1 MNFLYQIFIS
11 PIEAVMHLGLSI
23 TYSAIGDYGLSILL
37 LSLLLNLV
45 LLPLFHIAEKWQEA
59 ERRVQNRL
67 KPKLQEFKKA
77 FSGEERHTMI
87 HTLYRQAGYHPI
99 YAMRGSVGFLLQLP
113 FWIAAYQL
121 LSHYQPLQGVS
132 FLLIEDLGNPD
143 KLLWGINLLPFVM
156 TVVNLLAA
164 FVYTQKLG
172 VIDKIQPLI
181 ISLFFLAL
189 LYNSPAGLLLYWT
202 FNSIF
207 SLVRII
213 VYARLNPL
221 QKKKVGRVGSS
232 VSTVPKHLTT
242 MSGSA
247 TMSHQIQR
255 ETINFGQKIL
265 QSPYV
270 LALLVGLFPF
280 LFYYSNNWYI
290 NETYKSLFIIGIF
303 SGIIWAVLSLFHV
316 MLSWFGRKFFN
327 RNATKIVLRLF
338 VLGSILV
345 MAFLLRETLSKMMA
359 NEVYPFLIVGLLACV
374 LAWFSPKIQIWR
386 FNMVFMVLCLWIAG
400 NGLYSVASTEI
411 DTFEI
416 NQSEDKREQA
426 IYNQVKISQKSNVYY
441 IVPDGYPNRE
451 ALNKI
456 YGINNTAFYSQLE
469 SLGFTIHPS
478 AFSNY
483 SHSMG
488 SIGATFGMGHHY
500 YRGKIGFNE
509 LLYGRDFIVSEQ
521 NPVVHIFK
529 NNGYQVHFVHES
541 EYMLRRGCFVDS
553 CSPRFFLGKYLDVLI
568 PKPVINSFAGLGRAR
583 GSQFGFKEIV
593 LRHID
598 TIAADHRPHFTYI
611 HATRPGHGWFWHPTP
626 EKWASWR
633 KGYFKAIQ
641 YANDEVTNFVQHILT
656 RDPNA
661 LIIINGDHGAWGL
674 GSYGGPIDEEI
685 LKDVPNDLIALDH
698 LGVLLAIR
706 WPDGASRYDRD
717 FRTNVNLFRFIFSY
731 LSESEDILAT
741 KVSEHGYLTRGE
753 GKGSIVVEVVHDGEV
768 LEHFVEVDS
777 GK

>member
-1 MNFLYQIFIS
+1 MLYQIFIY
-11 PIEAVMHLGLSI
+11 PIEAAMHIVLSAI
-23 TYSAIGDYGLSILL
+23 YSMIGDYGLSIFL
-37 LSLLLNLV
+37 LSFLLNLV

-59 ERRVQNRL
+59 ERRVQNVL
-67 KPKLQEFKKA
+67 KPKLQEFRKA
-77 FSGEERHTMI
+77 FSGEERHNMI

-99 YAMRGSVGFLLQLP
+99 YAMRSSLGFLIQVP
-113 FWIAAYQL
+113 FFIAAYQL
-121 LSHYQPLQGVS
+121 LSHYEPLQGVS
-132 FLLIEDLGNPD
+132 FLLFENLGKPD

-164 FVYTQKLG
+164 FVYTQKLS
-172 VIDKIQPLI
+172 VIDKIQPLF
-181 ISLFFLAL
+181 ISLFFLVL
-189 LYNSPAGLLLYWT
+189 LYESPAGLLLYWT

-207 SLVRII
+207 SLVRMI
-213 VYARLNPL
+213 VYARLSPFP
-221 QKKKVGRVGSS
+221 KKTVGRVGSS
-232 VSTVPKHLTT
+232 VSTASKHLTT
-242 MSGSA
+242 MAGSA

-255 ETINFGQKIL
+255 ETINFGHKIL

-270 LALLVGLFPF
+270 LALLAGLFPF
-280 LFYYSNNWYI
+280 LFYYSNNWYV

-303 SGIIWAVLSLFHV
+303 SGIIWAVLSLYHV

-327 RNATKIVLRLF
+327 RDATKIVLRLF
-338 VLGSILV
+338 VLGSILE
-345 MAFLLRETLSKMMA
+345 MAFLLRGTLSALMA
-359 NEVYPFLIVGLLACV
+359 NEVYPFLIVGLLASV
-374 LAWFSPKIQIWR
+374 LAWLSPKIQIWR
-386 FNMVFMVLCLWIAG
+386 FNMVFMVLCLWIMG
-400 NGLYSVASTEI
+400 NGLYSVASTER

-416 NQSEDKREQA
+416 NQSEDKKEQM
-426 IYNQVKISQKSNVYY
+426 IYDQVKISQKSNVYY

-469 SLGFTIHPS
+469 SLGFTIHHS

-529 NNGYQVHFVHES
+529 NNGYQVHFVHED

-568 PKPVINSFAGLGRAR
+568 PKPIIYRFPNLRRAR
-583 GSQFGFKEIV
+583 GIQWGFFKETV

-611 HATRPGHGWFWHPTP
+611 HAQHPGHGWFWHPTS

-633 KGYFKAIQ
+633 KDFVKRIQ
-641 YANDEVTNFVQHILT
+641 VTNGEITSWVQRILT

-674 GSYGGPIDEEI
+674 GVYGGPIDEEI

-717 FRTNVNLFRFIFSY
+717 IRTNVNLFRYIFSY

-741 KVSEHGYLTRGE
+741 KVPEHGYLTRGE
-753 GKGSIVVEVVHDGEV
+753 GKGGIVVEVVHDGEV
-768 LEHFVEVDS
+768 REHFVEV
-777 GK
+777 GPGE